1 MEKKIILKTLIIL
14 FIGIIIGVLSGG
26 RFTMHKIHRAN
37 NMRSEHGLINE
48 VTRTLDLNQTQLD
61 SILPIIEDFAKQNY
75 LRHDSLR
82 VREKRAFVNLRT
94 DLEYYLSEKELKKLR
109 SLLRHKGPKGR
120 KRKKH
125 SPRK

>member
-109 SLLRHKGPKGR
+109 SLLRHKRPKGR